1 MRRGSTA
8 PPRRRFLQVAGSGA
22 LALSAGDSWAVRLL
36 AQAVACGD
44 DARGELIRTLPLY
57 GVGAT
62 EVPFGQVLGRGLDA
76 RRYTDLSGLTA
87 STLVTPLDD
96 VFLRTTAPPE
106 LPAAGAWTVTLQDLE
121 GATLATVPVTQL
133 AADATP
139 QGTHVLEC
147 AGNSNPWNFG
157 LMSAA
162 TFAGVPLAAVLARA
176 PRPAAATGLLVTGYD
191 HAAADTRQ
199 SLPGASWILPLGV
212 LSGDRPSAASG
223 GIGAAPSG
231 AAPFLATRMN
241 DAPLTRDHGAPVRLA
256 VPGWYGCAW
265 IKWVHTLQWIG
276 ADARST
282 TQMLEFAF
290 RTDQDG
296 IPMRA
301 ADYAP
306 PVIDTAAMPVRVE
319 QRRVDGRTEYRIV
332 GVTWGGASPAD
343 RLLIRF
349 GSRDTGQPVQVCPAA
364 SSSDRAWSLWTHRW
378 RPDEPGYYDITLKAA
393 DPAVRTRRLDVS
405 FYIRRV
411 RIDEV

>member
-1 MRRGSTA
+1 MA
-8 PPRRRFLQVAGSGA
+8 
-22 LALSAGDSWAVRLL
+22 RLI
-36 AQAVACGD
+36 AQAATCGD
-44 DARGELIRTLPLY
+44 DAVGELVRTLPLY
-57 GVGAT
+57 GVGAA

-76 RRYTDLSGLTA
+76 RRYTDLSGLTRA
-87 STLVTPLDD
+87 TLVTPLDD
-96 VFLRTTAPPE
+96 VFLRTTAPPD
-106 LPAAGAWTVTLQDLE
+106 LPPADAWTVALQGLD
-121 GATLATVPVTQL
+121 GAALATIPAAAL
-133 AADATP
+133 AADATA

-147 AGNSNPWNFG
+147 AGNTNPWNFG

-162 TFAGVPLAAVLARA
+162 TFTGVPLATVLARA
-176 PRPAAATGLLVTGYD
+176 PRPTGATGLLVTGHD
-191 HAAADTRQ
+191 HATADTRQ
-199 SLPGASWILPLGV
+199 SLPGASWILPLAT
-212 LSGDRPSAASG
+212 LSSD
-223 GIGAAPSG
+223 
-231 AAPFLATRMN
+231 APFLATGMN
-241 DAPLTRDHGAPVRLA
+241 GAPLRPDHGAPVRLA

-265 IKWVHTLQWIG
+265 IKWVHTLQWVG

-301 ADYAP
+301 GDYAP

-332 GVTWGGASPAD
+332 GVTWGGSAPID
-343 RLLIRF
+343 RLLLRF
-349 GSRDTGQPVQVCPAA
+349 GSRESGHPVQVCPVATA
-364 SSSDRAWSLWTHRW
+364 SGRGWSLWTHRW
-378 RPDEPGYYDITLKAA
+378 RPTEPGYYDLTLTAA